1 LPIYECF
8 DGDEPAAREGKA
20 RTAEAFS
27 EALQSYLS
35 RSFDQAT
42 SLFRQ
47 ILAENPGDGPAAFFL
62 ILLWHFKM
70 ESRSDDRSL
79 PGSSDPDKE

>member
-1 LPIYECF
+1 MPIYVCF
-8 DGDEPAAREGKA
+8 DGDEPAARDGKA

-62 ILLWHFKM
+62 
-70 ESRSDDRSL
+70 SRSEQFLAEGVPVDWTGAAL
-79 PGSSDPDKE
+79 FEEK